1 MTASFETFMDT
12 AWRDHGDD
20 PAGVASRLA
29 DARALPQDDAE
40 RGRLASLATHVY
52 GEHLGRW
59 MDGVAFL
66 DTLRRVT
73 ADDARDAEDASG
85 DGDGRDAL
93 TLAIDRHVATL
104 RHAAGDTRALDG
116 LAPAEAAAA
125 LAGCASAMAGRG
137 DFAHAIA
144 DYAAARELA
153 SAGLAD
159 GSPAIRAL
167 AVGGNN
173 LAVALEGKPDRTPAE
188 TAAMVDAAHSAL
200 VHWRR
205 AGTWLEEE
213 RAHYRLAM
221 SRLAADD
228 AAGAIDSATH
238 CLAVC
243 DANEAPPF
251 ERFFGY
257 AALAMARRAA
267 GERTGFD
274 DARTRALALYESLPD
289 DDKPFARGD
298 LAKIEA
304 S

>member
-1 MTASFETFMDT
+1 VTASFEAFMDA
-12 AWRDHGDD
+12 AWRDHGED

-29 DARALPQDDAE
+29 DARALPQDDGE
-40 RGRLASLATHVY
+40 RARLASLAAHVY

-59 MDGVAFL
+59 TDGVAFL
-66 DTLRRVT
+66 DTLRRVA
-73 ADDARDAEDASG
+73 ADDARDTDDAG
-85 DGDGRDAL
+85 GDGRDAL
-93 TLAIDRHVATL
+93 TRTLDRHIATL

-116 LAPAEAAAA
+116 LAAAEIAAA

-137 DFAHAIA
+137 NFARAIA

-173 LAVALEGKPDRTPAE
+173 LAVALEEKRGRSPPE
-188 TAAMVDAAHSAL
+188 TAAMVDAAQSAL

-213 RAHYRLAM
+213 RAHHRLAM
-221 SRLAADD
+221 SRLAAGD
-228 AAGAIDSATH
+228 AAGALASAGH

-267 GERTGFD
+267 GDRAAFD
-274 DARTRALALYESLPD
+274 EARTRALALYESLPED
-289 DDKPFARGD
+289 DRPFAQAD

>member
-1 MTASFETFMDT
+1 MTTSFGTFMDV

-20 PAGVASRLA
+20 PAGVAARLA
-29 DARALPQDDAE
+29 DARALPQDDGE
-40 RGRLASLATHVY
+40 RAQLASLASHIY

-66 DTLRRVT
+66 DTLRPST
-73 ADDARDAEDASG
+73 AHEAHAGDED
-85 DGDGRDAL
+85 DGRHDAL
-93 TLAIDRHVATL
+93 MQALDRHVATL
-104 RHAAGDTRALDG
+104 RHAAGDTRALEA
-116 LAPAEAAAA
+116 LAPEDAAAA
-125 LAGCASAMAGRG
+125 LAACASAMAGRG
-137 DFAHAIA
+137 DFARATA
-144 DYAAARELA
+144 DYAAACDLA
-153 SAGLAD
+153 APGLAD

-173 LAVALEGKPDRTPAE
+173 LAAALEEKPDRTPAQ
-188 TAAMVDAAHSAL
+188 TRAMVDAAQSAL
-200 VHWRR
+200 AHWRR

-221 SRLAADD
+221 SRLAAGD
-228 AAGAIDSATH
+228 AAGAIDSAGH

-243 DANEAPPF
+243 DVHQAPPF

-267 GERTGFD
+267 GERAGFD
-274 DARTRALALYESLPD
+274 DARTRALAMYEALAD
-289 DDKPFARGD
+289 DDKPLARAD

>member
-1 MTASFETFMDT
+1 MDA

-29 DARALPQDDAE
+29 DARRLPRDDAE
-40 RGRLASLATHVY
+40 RTRLASLATHVY

-59 MDGVAFL
+59 LDGVAFL

-73 ADDARDAEDASG
+73 EDAAHDADDAT
-85 DGDGRDAL
+85 GRDAL
-93 TLAIDRHVATL
+93 TAALDRHIATL
-104 RHAAGDTRALDG
+104 RHAAGDSRALDG
-116 LAPAEAAAA
+116 LAPDEAAGA

-137 DFAHAIA
+137 DFARAIA
-144 DYAAARELA
+144 DYAAARERA
-153 SAGLAD
+153 SQGLAD

-173 LAVALEGKPDRTPAE
+173 LAAALEEKRDRTPAE
-188 TAAMVDAAHSAL
+188 AAAMVDAAASAL
-200 VHWRR
+200 AHWRR

-221 SRLAADD
+221 SRLAAGD
-228 AAGAIDSATH
+228 AAGAVDSAGH

-243 DANEAPPF
+243 DANGAPPF

-267 GERTGFD
+267 GDRAAFA
-274 DARTRALALYESLPD
+274 DARTRALAMYEALED
-289 DDKPFARGD
+289 DDKPFAQSD

>member
-1 MTASFETFMDT
+1 VTTSFEAFMEA

-29 DARALPQDDAE
+29 DARGLPRDDGE
-40 RGRLASLATHVY
+40 RARLASLATHVY

-59 MDGVAFL
+59 IDGVAFL

-73 ADDARDAEDASG
+73 AHGAD
-85 DGDGRDAL
+85 DGDDEPAHDELTHAL
-93 TLAIDRHVATL
+93 DRHVAAL
-104 RHAAGDTRALDG
+104 RHAAGDTRALES
-116 LAPAEAAAA
+116 LAPEDAAAA
-125 LAGCASAMAGRG
+125 LAGCASAMASRG
-137 DFAHAIA
+137 DFARAIA
-144 DYAAARELA
+144 DYAAAREVAAPALP
-153 SAGLAD
+153 D
-159 GSPAIRAL
+159 GSTATRAL
-167 AVGGNN
+167 AVAGNN
-173 LAVALEGKPDRTPAE
+173 LAAALEERPDRTPGEAK
-188 TAAMVDAAHSAL
+188 AMVDAAQGAL
-200 VHWRR
+200 ADWRR

-221 SRLAADD
+221 SRLAAGD
-228 AAGAIDSATH
+228 AAGAVESAGH

-243 DANEAPPF
+243 DAHQAPPF

-267 GERTGFD
+267 GERAGFD
-274 DARTRALALYESLPD
+274 DARTRALAMYEALAD
-289 DDKPFARGD
+289 DDKPFARAD

>member
-1 MTASFETFMDT
+1 VTASFEAIMGA

-20 PAGVASRLA
+20 AAGVASRLA

-40 RGRLASLATHVY
+40 RERLAALATHVY

-66 DTLRRVT
+66 DTLRRPAT
-73 ADDARDAEDASG
+73 TPDADDGS
-85 DGDGRDAL
+85 DAL
-93 TLAIDRHVATL
+93 TRTLDRHVATL
-104 RHAAGDTRALDG
+104 RHAGGDTHALDA
-116 LAPAEAAAA
+116 LAPDEAAAA
-125 LAGCASAMAGRG
+125 LAASASAMAGRE
-137 DFAHAIA
+137 DFRRAIA
-144 DYAAARELA
+144 DYAAACALA
-153 SAGLAD
+153 APGLAD

-173 LAVALEGKPDRTPAE
+173 LAAALEEKTDRTPAE
-188 TAAMVDAAHSAL
+188 AQAMVEAAHGAL
-200 VHWRR
+200 LYWRR

-221 SRLAADD
+221 SRLAAGD
-228 AAGAIDSATH
+228 AAGAADSAGH

-243 DANEAPPF
+243 DANQAPAF

-267 GERTGFD
+267 GERAAFEE
-274 DARTRALALYESLPD
+274 ARTRALALYEGLAD
-289 DDKPFARGD
+289 DDRPFAQGD